1 MRNVSL
7 SLAKIASDP
16 RGPRCVESLAE
27 EAPMWNSRK
36 CRSILTMM
44 RMQRAGLV
52 DIPRSYRRRGCESV
66 GEDLGDAVGHFV
78 DRVRN
83 QMLVIVLVLVI
94 VIVIVIVVLLV
105 SMTMT
110 MIVAV

>member
-1 MRNVSL
+1 
-7 SLAKIASDP
+7 
-16 RGPRCVESLAE
+16 
-27 EAPMWNSRK
+27 
-36 CRSILTMM
+36 MM

-94 VIVIVIVVLLV
+94 VIVIVVLLLV

-110 MIVAV
+110 VIVAVWMSGYKKKAWKLEIFFFLEKF